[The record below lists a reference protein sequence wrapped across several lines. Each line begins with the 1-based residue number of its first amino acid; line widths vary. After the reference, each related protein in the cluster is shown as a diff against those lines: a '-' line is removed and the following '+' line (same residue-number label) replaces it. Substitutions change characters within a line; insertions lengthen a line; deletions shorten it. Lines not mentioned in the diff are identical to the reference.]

1 MLKSTHAEGRE
12 CHLFDAEYIRALK
25 EGVPRIEEHF
35 ATYFENVLRRY
46 LRRRMGSAELV
57 EDIRQ
62 ETFVRVLRLLQDPGR
77 VRFPE
82 RLGALMVSICN
93 NVRREYFRGAQRWAA
108 HDESVPDRKPD
119 PEALAMNKETR
130 RAIIKTFAALPE
142 RDREILRA
150 AHVEQCSR
158 RELCRRFHVT
168 ESYLPVILHRAK
180 LRFRKLYQQ
189 HVPH

>member
-1 MLKSTHAEGRE
+1 MRSTHAEGQKSHR
-12 CHLFDAEYIRALK
+12 FDADYVRAMQ
-25 EGVPRIEEHF
+25 ERVPQIEEHF
-35 ATYFENVLRRY
+35 ASYFENVLRRY
-46 LRRRMGSAELV
+46 LRRRMASAELV

-82 RLGALMVSICN
+82 RLGALVVSVCK
-93 NVRREYFRGAQRWAA
+93 NVRREYFRGAQHWAE
-108 HDESVPDRKPD
+108 HDESSPDRKPD
-119 PEALAMNKETR
+119 PEALAMQRETR

-158 RELCRRFHVT
+158 CELCRRFNVT
-168 ESYLPVILHRAK
+168 ESYLPVVLHRAK